1 MAPNPAVLL
10 LGLLLLPGASASG
23 LSAQQMREETRA
35 EQLLRADSLREVMSR
50 SRPPNTHAT
59 DLADV
64 VAVPLKVIGA
74 PFHLLLVQLPSVV
87 VGELSVPRAP
97 GFVVRTLRNL
107 RAAGVHPGVHGSIGP
122 RSGPAASLSLDY
134 LDPLMLDGAF
144 SVRGSQRYRL
154 GGRLA
159 TGVVSVEAGARWQR
173 DAQVAFYGVGPET
186 PNRRT
191 VYRHEA
197 FVVGLTG
204 AHQVTPEL
212 VVRGDA
218 GYDDNRVAEPVWEG
232 DEPSLFD
239 EFEASRLFGAE
250 QRLRY
255 VRFGAGAEVDLTR
268 RIGFQDRGVRLMGHA
283 TRYHGV
289 SGADSDFHKV
299 RLRAQGLVALNE
311 RQLLALQGYTELTRG
326 GARQIPFYHL
336 AGLGGEQ
343 TALGYPDTRFRDRDM
358 LSLTM
363 EWRYEIWRDIHNS
376 VRAETFVYFGEG
388 AVAPTLGAIAREHF
402 RASYGFGF
410 RAARTDELLG
420 TIYFGFSEES
430 FQVGVSGEWR
440 P

>member
-1 MAPNPAVLL
+1 MLL
-10 LGLLLLPGASASG
+10 LGLLLLSGASLRG
-23 LSAQQMREETRA
+23 LAAQEIPEEART
-35 EQLLRADSLREVMSR
+35 EQLLRADSLREVVNR
-50 SRPPNTHAT
+50 SRPPNTHPA

-64 VAVPLKVIGA
+64 VTVPLKIIGA
-74 PFHLLLVQLPSVV
+74 PFHLLLVQLPAVV
-87 VGELSVPRAP
+87 VGELSVPKAP

-107 RAAGVHPGVHGSIGP
+107 GEAGVHPGVQGSIGP
-122 RSGPAASLSLDY
+122 RSGPAASLRFDP
-134 LDPLMLDGAF
+134 LDPLMFEAAF

-159 TGVVSVEAGARWQR
+159 GGNSSVEAGARWQR

-186 PNRRT
+186 PERRT
-191 VYRHEA
+191 VYRHEV
-197 FVVGLTG
+197 FLVGLSG
-204 AHQVTPEL
+204 AHEVTPQF
-212 VVRGDA
+212 VVRGDV
-218 GYDDNRVAEPVWEG
+218 GYENNRIAEPVWEG

-239 EFEASRLFGAE
+239 EFDASRLFGAE

-255 VRFGAGAEVDLTR
+255 VIFGAGAEIDLTR
-268 RIGFQDRGVRLMGHA
+268 RVGFQDRGVRLIGSA
-283 TRYHGV
+283 TRYEGV
-289 SGADSDFHKV
+289 SGADSEFHKI

-311 RQLLALQGYTELTRG
+311 RQLLALQGYTQLTRG
-326 GARQIPFYHL
+326 GTEHIPFYHL

-358 LSLTM
+358 LSMTA
-363 EWRYEIWRDIHNS
+363 EWRYEIWRDIHNT

-388 AVAPTLGAIAREHF
+388 AVAPTLGAIGRDHW

-410 RAARTDELLG
+410 RAARTDQLLG
-420 TIYFGFSEES
+420 MLYFGFSEES